1 MTDPDRNPAA
11 LSATEICNL
20 LGAGSLTP
28 DALLDCAA
36 ARHGALDGELN
47 ALPTLC
53 IERARKRA
61 GAMVAPLNGI
71 PVAVKDLTA
80 VEGVRT
86 TYGSRIFA
94 DHVPDASD
102 YVVQRLEASGGLV
115 FAKSNTPEFGC
126 GGVTFN
132 DVFGQTRNPW
142 NTDYT
147 PGGSSGGSA
156 AALASGQA
164 WLALGSDFGGSLRI
178 PASFCGVVGLRPT
191 PGCIPRGPATLPFDR
206 HWVEG
211 PMARSVADVA
221 LLLDAL
227 TGHDPRDPLSARPG
241 PSAREAVMSAAGPV
255 RVASVGGMGLG
266 RVEAAVSEC
275 VERAL
280 GTLQRTPGWE
290 VSRCELDLSAAREVF
305 AIRRGQGYAAMFGE
319 FRRDCPELLRDD
331 IVNDLDRG
339 LAYTAGEIARADRLQ
354 GDLWR
359 AAAPLLEEFDVIACP
374 TVAVAPFRMEN
385 ARITRIAG
393 EEAPTYYDWLRQTFS
408 LSLLGVPSISI
419 PCGFTADGL
428 PIGLQLAG
436 PPHAEAR
443 LLQIA
448 AAVEARLDVFNGVN
462 APWQR

>member
-1 MTDPDRNPAA
+1 MTDFNSHPVAM
-11 LSATEICNL
+11 SATDLCSA
-20 LGAGSLTP
+20 LGAGQLAPET
-28 DALLDCAA
+28 LLDCLAD
-36 ARHGALDGELN
+36 RHAALDGSLN

-53 IERARKRA
+53 IQRARQRA
-61 GAMVAPLNGI
+61 RSDVGPLNGI
-71 PVAVKDLTA
+71 PVAVKDLAA

-94 DHVPDASD
+94 DHVPDDSD
-102 YVVQRLEASGGLV
+102 HVVQRLEASGGLV

-142 NTDYT
+142 NPEYT

-191 PGCIPRGPATLPFDR
+191 PGSIPRGPAPLPFDR

-221 LLLDAL
+221 LLFDAL
-227 TGHDPRDPLSARPG
+227 TGFDPRDPLSVRSG
-241 PSAREAVMSAAGPV
+241 PSARDAVMSPAGPV
-255 RVASVGGMGLG
+255 RIASVGGLCLG
-266 RVEAAVSEC
+266 PVESVVSDC
-275 VERAL
+275 VDHAL
-280 GTLQRTPGWE
+280 TTMHAEPEWD
-290 VSRCELDLSAAREVF
+290 VVRCTLDLSAARKVF
-305 AIRRGQGYAAMFGE
+305 AVRRGQGYAAMFGQY
-319 FRRDCPELLRDD
+319 RRDCPELLRDD

-339 LAYTAGEIARADRLQ
+339 LAFTASEIADADQLQ

-359 AAAPLLEEFDVIACP
+359 AAAPLLQAFDVIACP
-374 TVAVAPFRMEN
+374 TVAVAPFRLES
-385 ARITRIAG
+385 ARITHIEG
-393 EEAPTYYDWLRQTFS
+393 EETPTYYDWLRQTFS
-408 LSLLGVPSISI
+408 LSLLGIPSISI
-419 PCGFTADGL
+419 PCGFTPGGL
-428 PIGLQLAG
+428 PIGLQLAA

-443 LLQIA
+443 LLQVA
-448 AAVEARLDVFNGVN
+448 AAIEARLDVFHAVVP
-462 APWQR
+462 PWRR